1 MKRPVVDREKKAVVV
16 SKEYYK
22 KANVVGTEEYY
33 ELIEIQ
39 KNFRNFRIIVQTT
52 KKNSTFKH
60 LGLKFMEEYIRNHDD
75 EENSI
80 MRNFKIL
87 RGEEFADGK
96 LGAVSFF
103 ELKEWF
109 LNTFPEIIDR
119 VEDANKR
126 SSQLLEDAKKNAA
139 NHRKNR
145 TCA

>member
-22 KANVVGTEEYY
+22 KSNIVGTEEYY

-39 KNFRNFRIIVQTT
+39 KNFRNFKIIIQTA

-60 LGLKFMEEYIRNHDD
+60 LSLKFMEDYIRNHDD

-80 MRNFKIL
+80 MRNFKTL
-87 RGEEFADGK
+87 RGEDLDYGK

-119 VEDANKR
+119 VEDAKKR
-126 SSQLLEDAKKNAA
+126 SSQLLEDAKKNAE
-139 NHRKNR
+139 NHRKSR

>member
-22 KANVVGTEEYY
+22 KASVVGTEEYY

-39 KNFRNFRIIVQTT
+39 KNFRNFKIIIQTA

-60 LGLKFMEEYIRNHDD
+60 LSLKFMEDYIRNHDD

-103 ELKEWF
+103 ELKEYIPHSSPVFADISAWYR
-109 LNTFPEIIDR
+109 NGFPHQI
-119 VEDANKR
+119 
-126 SSQLLEDAKKNAA
+126 
-139 NHRKNR
+139 
-145 TCA
+145 